1 MMKTTLLFNTRS
13 LFFSFLLTLV
23 SIAGWGQIN
32 YLNGTAIAENFNTL
46 GTSSTAN
53 LPIGWKVGSSSSIRS
68 NPINYTDAS
77 SSLAGNTAGNSMS
90 NTASNGIYRFNANN
104 FTTETAIGGLTA
116 NSGTALKSMFLY
128 VYLNNTSSQ
137 STKSF
142 DISYNVEKYRNG
154 SNSAGFSF
162 QLFYSLNG
170 TSWTSCGSDFL
181 TTFTADVDSNGYTIA
196 PNTTLSVNK
205 SFTLPVGTSI
215 ATNQKIYFAWRYSVA
230 GSGSAGS
237 NAQALGIDDISIT
250 PKESVAATY
259 TVTYSGNG
267 STGGTVPT
275 DSNSPYASNASVTV
289 LGNTGNLVRAG
300 YKFVGWTTD
309 AANTGTVYQA
319 GDNYTISANTVF
331 YAKWEP
337 TYNVTYLGNGD
348 TGGIV
353 PTDSNSPYAANA
365 IVTVL
370 GQGSMTRAGY
380 TFVSWNTA
388 VNGSGTPYSAGNTFT
403 ISANTTLYA
412 QWQQNAAITLS
423 DNAPQVVS
431 SDVIPG
437 TDHVILSQFKIE
449 VDYKNATLTEASVL
463 FDGTYAAS
471 DIKPNGFKLW
481 YSASN
486 SFSGATS
493 LSTKNAA
500 DNGGEVITFNT
511 FSQAISAGSTGY
523 LWVTADIANTA
534 VSGHT
539 IKLDG
544 IANNDLTFSTTE
556 ITKSGN
562 VSASGVKTF
571 TTNQTIDYG
580 NLQWPQS
587 TSVPEGQISENIY
600 AQVYHAGLTENP
612 NTNPPAGI
620 QVWIGIS
627 PKDAPLSSNPNTWTM
642 WISAPYDSQQGNND
656 QYAATINS
664 ATLGLV
670 PGTYR
675 YASRFQLNG
684 GPYSYGGNNLNS
696 TSNAGGFW
704 DDSTYKSGTLTVS
717 SNLVDG
723 GQVTLNPPSPNQGTA
738 STATLEMYEQGLTD
752 VAFPNNDVT
761 VQFAYRSATDSNPST
776 WSGWNNFTGHTDAGN
791 NDRFTY
797 TLPANLLPGTY
808 YVAARAQKN
817 GSTEW
822 EYFGKDWNTWSSSA
836 VLNVQSN
843 RVDWANIQNPV
854 SYTMSQGN
862 NVTVYSQ
869 VNKSGITGNVNSH
882 TGITAW
888 IGYSSSNLA
897 PSESAAWTWIP
908 ATRNTAYSD
917 DSNDEYSATFGAAL
931 NNGTY
936 YYAAKYQMSGS
947 SEFFYAGHTGA
958 ANTGGEWGQI
968 TPPNTTP
975 NVSGVLIV
983 QTPPEINIKQA
994 ANIVSGGTYAFGTQP
1009 TGTSSAA
1016 VTFTVENLG
1025 EADLILSGNPNK
1037 IAVLGTDASQFT
1049 VNETSTV
1056 SPITGNSTTTFT
1068 VTFSPTSTGLKT
1080 AQLSIAN
1087 NDNTGSEN
1095 PYLINLTGTG
1105 GPANDYCANAIP
1117 LVINDPA
1124 INGTFVNA
1132 TASAS
1137 PFSGTSKDVWY
1148 TFTPSCDGKFTFTL
1162 SNYSGQANMYLY
1174 ATCGTATSIQNSTS
1188 TSSGN
1193 VLTTTPA
1200 LYTVGQ
1206 TYYLR
1211 IVANNAAAEASTFS
1225 ISVNNQIAISTQPAD
1240 QTVNAGTTA
1249 TFTSSAPAN
1258 QTERQWQVST
1268 DGGVNWANIS
1278 GATAN
1283 NYTTPTTTMAMN
1295 GYRYRVI
1302 VKNGTCQTV
1311 ESNSALLTVN
1321 PATLSNDIFA
1331 SIGSG
1336 DWDTPATWKSS
1347 SDGGLTWLNPATKKP
1362 TDAATSIDIMSGH
1375 SVRTLLNEGARNL
1388 TIHTGATL
1396 NLLASLTNNGFFKV
1410 EDNANVIVNYNTANL
1425 GLNLWAGDEDL
1436 APTSTVTFKSKQS
1449 GVNIFSVT
1457 SGIPNITPRTYD
1469 GYTALF
1475 GNLYIDTS
1483 TGMNAIL
1490 PTDSNNLTYNLT
1502 HNDFFIKY
1510 TGTGSLSAL
1519 VGYSPNI
1526 TIGRDFIVEN
1536 TSTGNTHFNVGTN
1549 SGTSVL
1555 NIKRD
1560 FIKRGSGTG
1569 EFRLSVATTINK
1581 VILNIGRDFII
1592 EEKFVNLNQP
1602 SNAQNPLYEVNLNG
1616 DLNILGGGIT
1626 VGNMNANSQLNSA
1639 FNFTGTHQTINYAGT
1654 TKPSYINLYI
1664 KNGSTVQF
1672 VNQDFALSI
1681 NSSFTVEN
1689 GGTLDFGFKSD
1700 NTALNL
1706 ITGSGTGQ
1714 KFTLQDGGTL
1724 KITSPDGIIDGG
1736 TSVENGL
1743 YSGNVQIGAS
1753 AANRVFGTAAT
1764 YHYIGKGTQQV
1775 SGNGLSG
1782 AAGDKKVIVELESDD
1797 VKFWATPE
1805 AGAGSVK
1812 RFTQNGWLEIRRGTV
1827 LDGQNPDV
1835 PSENY
1840 GRFADAIDTS
1850 ANTSQSANLK
1860 MTGGRYV
1867 LYHSGY
1873 AMPHFS
1879 GTYDLTGGV
1888 IQFDGNDQSIRAPK
1902 TYLTV
1907 EVTGKKVGTPAGNI
1921 TLKSISSPSA
1931 IDGSLTVK
1939 NGGEF
1944 LINNNSIVGETG
1956 NQTVTVES
1964 GGIFN
1969 TGDSD
1974 GFSGNNNT
1982 SVQTS
1987 IENITLEDGST
1998 VEYSRNGDQLITAQS
2013 NGGQGTASYANLN
2026 IAGSGIKAPADN
2038 LEVNDKITVNAGE
2051 LKIKS
2056 TQDNITST
2064 DHHVPN
2070 VLWAHKG
2077 IINNGGIV
2085 TLENNAQL
2093 MQDDSGVTNSGM
2105 VNVQRKNTIP
2115 NSAFAQYVYWSSPVV
2130 PASNEVDKFF
2140 TKIFP
2145 GYTAAATYYSETNDH
2160 FYASSGKY
2168 IVGRGL
2174 AVKNPVYGTPPSPN
2188 FVMAELKGTPFNGP
2202 ATFSMTMTGRGFNL
2216 VGNPYPTNL
2225 SLQQLYLLNGG
2236 DATATSEGG
2245 TIDPTFHLWDNVNNP
2260 DDVQEGSAYGG
2271 ASYAIFNAKG
2281 TGTFTPANNSIK
2293 TFDGAVVSIGQGFMV
2308 KAIKADNKILMFNNT
2323 VRKPEK
2329 GIFFKSAVSNIDLGK
2344 YWLRLTNA
2352 SSGFST
2358 IAVTYSQGASNALES
2373 FDSKVANR
2381 GGDMFYSYVDDNKLA
2396 IQGRAY
2402 DFTTSDVVPLGMA
2415 HSQEGNYTISV
2426 WKKQGIFEGQQQIYL
2441 KDKTLGTVTDI
2452 SEGSYSFQSTS
2463 GEFTNRFEI
2472 VYEPQTTLGT
2482 TGATKGDII
2491 VYRDGND
2498 FVIKSS
2504 RVNIQGVEL
2513 YEVSGK
2519 LTRGLHG
2526 NAKELRF
2533 PTSKLANGV
2542 YILKIRLENGSVV
2555 TRKIIR

>member
-1 MMKTTLLFNTRS
+1 MMKTNLLYNKKS
-13 LFFSFLLTLV
+13 LLFSFLLTLV
-23 SIAGWGQIN
+23 SIVGWGQIN
-32 YLNGTAIAENFNTL
+32 YTNGTVVKQDFNSL
-46 GTSSTAN
+46 GASSTAS
-53 LPIGWKVGSSSSIRS
+53 LPTNWKVAKSGSVNIATFIYNS
-68 NPINYTDAS
+68 AS
-77 SSLAGNTAGNSMS
+77 SAVEYAVGNN
-90 NTASNGIYRFNANN
+90 NASSGGIYRGNANAV
-104 FTTETAIGGLTA
+104 TAESSVGGLGSGSVGTVFLMTYLK
-116 NSGTALKSMFLY
+116 NSGTEA
-128 VYLNNTSSQ
+128 SS
-137 STKSF
+137 KF
-142 DISYNVEKYRNG
+142 DISYDVEKYRKGN
-154 SNSAGFSF
+154 NPAGFAI
-162 QLFYSLNG
+162 QLYYSTNG
-170 TSWTSCGSDFL
+170 TTWSSCGSDFTTAFPADTDNNAYL
-181 TTFTADVDSNGYTIA
+181 VNPGVTVNVTKTFTPPSSIA
-196 PNTTLSVNK
+196 PNGVIYFGWQYTSQ
-205 SFTLPVGTSI
+205 GTS
-215 ATNQKIYFAWRYSVA
+215 S
-230 GSGSAGS
+230 S
-237 NAQALGIDDISIT
+237 NAQLLTIDNISIT
-250 PKESVAATY
+250 PKAPVASTY
-259 TVTYSGNG
+259 TVTYDANG
-267 STGGTVPT
+267 GSNPPT
-275 DSNSPYASNASVTV
+275 DPNSPYAANSTVTV
-289 LGNTGNLVRAG
+289 LGQGSMTRTG

-331 YAKWEP
+331 YAKWEA
-337 TYNVTYLGNGD
+337 TYNVTYLGNGN

-370 GQGSMTRAGY
+370 GQGSMTRTGY
-380 TFVSWNTA
+380 TFVNWNTA
-388 VNGSGTPYSAGNTFT
+388 ANGSGTPYSAGNTFT

-423 DNAPQVVS
+423 DNAPQVVAS
-431 SDVIPG
+431 NVIPG

-449 VDYKNATLTEASVL
+449 VANQNVTLTEASVL

-500 DNGGEVITFNT
+500 DDGGEVITFNT

-523 LWVTADIANTA
+523 FWVTADIANTA

-539 IKLDG
+539 INLDG

-556 ITKSGN
+556 ITKSGT
-562 VSASGVKTF
+562 VSAGGVKTF

-642 WISAPYDSQQGNND
+642 WISAPHDSQQGNND

-723 GQVTLNPPSPNQGTA
+723 GQVTLNPSSPNEGTA
-738 STATLEMYEQGLTD
+738 STATLEMYEPGLTD

-761 VQFAYRSATDSNPST
+761 VQFAYRSATDSNPAT

-822 EYFGKDWNTWSSSA
+822 QYFGKDWNTWSSSA

-843 RVDWANIQNPV
+843 RVDWANIQSPV
-854 SYTMSQGN
+854 SYTMSQGS

-869 VNKSGITGNVNSH
+869 VYKSGITGNANSY

-888 IGYSSSNLA
+888 MGYSSSNIP

-908 ATRNTAYSD
+908 ATRNTGYSD
-917 DSNDEYSATFGAAL
+917 ASNDEYSATFGAAL
-931 NNGTY
+931 TNGTY

-983 QTPPEINIKQA
+983 QTLPEINIKQA

-1193 VLTTTPA
+1193 VLTTTPN

-1211 IVANNAAAEASTFS
+1211 IAANNATAEASTFN

-1249 TFTSSAPAN
+1249 TFTSSVPAN
-1258 QTERQWQVST
+1258 QTARQWQVLTTASGAVWT
-1268 DGGVNWANIS
+1268 DIS
-1278 GATAN
+1278 GATATA
-1283 NYTTPTTTMAMN
+1283 YTTPTTTMAMN

-1336 DWDTPATWKSS
+1336 DWNTPATWKSS

-1375 SVRTLLNEGARNL
+1375 SVRTLLSEGARNL

-1410 EDNANVIVNYNTANL
+1410 EDNANVIVKYGSSNL
-1425 GLNLWAGDEDL
+1425 SANLWAGTEEF
-1436 APTSTVTFKSKQS
+1436 APNSNFNIESANNSALLFGSATDISDHPIS
-1449 GVNIFSVT
+1449 G
-1457 SGIPNITPRTYD
+1457 
-1469 GYTALF
+1469 AKF
-1475 GNLYIDTS
+1475 GNL
-1483 TGMNAIL
+1483 AIL
-1490 PTDSNNLTYNLT
+1490 PSSLSGNWTGILP
-1502 HNDFFIKY
+1502 
-1510 TGTGSLSAL
+1510 TGTYQLTKGNFTINNSTSRNFTFNGGDIT
-1519 VGYSPNI
+1519 VGGDMTVNI
-1526 TIGRDFIVEN
+1526 TGIGDVATQSTNATSSITVKGDFNRNGNGSGIFRFNASGTFVLNVEKN
-1536 TSTGNTHFNVGTN
+1536 LNIN
-1549 SGTSVL
+1549 SGTFRPGVSAGAIATVNLYGNLYGSNTSLLESNHITVNNVNFNFVGTAVQTVDVSSVSESENRNITFNIKSDSNVQLINQNFEIGANSVL
-1555 NIKRD
+1555 KIE
-1560 FIKRGSGTG
+1560 SG
-1569 EFRLSVATTINK
+1569 A
-1581 VILNIGRDFII
+1581 
-1592 EEKFVNLNQP
+1592 
-1602 SNAQNPLYEVNLNG
+1602 
-1616 DLNILGGGIT
+1616 
-1626 VGNMNANSQLNSA
+1626 
-1639 FNFTGTHQTINYAGT
+1639 
-1654 TKPSYINLYI
+1654 
-1664 KNGSTVQF
+1664 
-1672 VNQDFALSI
+1672 
-1681 NSSFTVEN
+1681 
-1689 GGTLDFGFKSD
+1689 TLDFGF
-1700 NTALNL
+1700 NGTTALNL
-1706 ITGSGTGQ
+1706 LTGSGTGQ
-1714 KFTLQDGGTL
+1714 KFELKDGGTL

-1775 SGNGLSG
+1775 SGNGLPS
-1782 AAGDKKVIVELESDD
+1782 AAGDKKVIVELESDN

-1812 RFTQNGWLEIRRGTV
+1812 RFSQNGWLEIRRGTV

-1850 ANTSQSANLK
+1850 ANTSQSANLR

-1907 EVTGKKVGTPAGNI
+1907 EVTGKKVGTPDGNI

-2013 NGGQGTASYANLN
+2013 NVGQGTANYANLN
-2026 IAGSGIKAPADN
+2026 ISGSGIKAPADN

-2064 DHHVPN
+2064 DNHVPN

-2225 SLQQLYLLNGG
+2225 SLQELYLLNGG

-2281 TGTFTPANNSIK
+2281 TGTFTPANSSIK

-2402 DFTTSDVVPLGMA
+2402 DFSASDVVPLGMA

-2426 WKKQGIFEGQQQIYL
+2426 WKKEGIFDGEQKIYL
-2441 KDKTLGTVTDI
+2441 RDKNLGTVTDI
-2452 SEGSYSFQSTS
+2452 SEGSYSFQSTA

-2482 TGATKGDII
+2482 TGSTKGDII
-2491 VYRDGND
+2491 VYRNGND

-2504 RVNIQGVEL
+2504 RVNIQEVEL
-2513 YEVSGK
+2513 YEVTGK
-2519 LTRGLHG
+2519 LTRGLNG

-2533 PTSKLANGV
+2533 PTSKLVNGV
-2542 YILKIRLENGSVV
+2542 YILKVRLENGSVV
-2555 TRKIIR
+2555 TRKVRW